1 MASSRRA
8 LASSLS
14 SSSILAACL
23 RRLASLSAT
32 SSWFSVNHAIR
43 FSSSATRAP
52 CLLSS
57 SASCA
62 ASTPPLS
69 SSRSSTGS
77 IPPPPAIFASA
88 ARAAARA
95 ASRSRTSSRS
105 RSPNSSCAVLSDASA
120 ASCLSRYRAPSPPV
134 RSVSSRSRA
143 ISPLSRSIVPV
154 KSPSLTANSRR
165 IAAIVAVAL
174 SFSFWYPRMMASCVW
189 ISRRMDSASSTETH
203 FTSIEPLAIWPHG
216 VDAAL
221 TSAAARS
228 ASTRSLR
235 SLFTASSRAF
245 AWSAARSR
253 SARAAASR
261 DWHLRVKPA
270 ISASCASICVWSA
283 RFSAATPSLSCHV
296 SRVFSNALLRRICA
310 VSLGISGR
318 TAAFVG
324 GGGDFFSTVEYLDAD
339 LRASSAT
346 ALG

>member
-1 MASSRRA
+1 M
-8 LASSLS
+8 
-14 SSSILAACL
+14 
-23 RRLASLSAT
+23 
-32 SSWFSVNHAIR
+32 NHAIR

-62 ASTPPLS
+62 ASTPGDSPPGDS
-69 SSRSSTGS
+69 SPGS

-105 RSPNSSCAVLSDASA
+105 RSPNSACAVLSADSA

-203 FTSIEPLAIWPHG
+203 RTSIAPLAIWPHG
-216 VDAAL
+216 VDVAL

-235 SLFTASSRAF
+235 SLFTASSRAA

-270 ISASCASICVWSA
+270 ISASCASICVRSA

-310 VSLGISGR
+310 VSLGILGR

-324 GGGDFFSTVEYLDAD
+324 GGGDFFLAVESLDAD